1 MTMHYFI
8 TDPEGKEHEVS
19 TPEEY
24 DNVIIALRLKFGDDA
39 EFLVRAELME
49 PLRAEKQDRAA
60 A

>member
-24 DNVIIALRLKFGDDA
+24 DNVINALRQKFGEDA
-39 EFLVRAELME
+39 EFLVRAELLDLFNAQKDE
-49 PLRAEKQDRAA
+49 RTAA
-60 A
+60 